1 MSLLSGSVNNHTK
14 KIGEVAEL
22 LNVSIDT
29 LRYYEKIDLLGQVP
43 RSDSGVRYYDEAL
56 IARIRF
62 IRHAQRMGFSLDAV
76 KELLVFRDQP
86 SNVKPRVRAM
96 IKQKLV
102 DLDQPILDL
111 SQLRDELQALTTACE
126 VSSDN
131 DCPIIKE
138 FEK

>member
-1 MSLLSGSVNNHTK
+1 MSK
-14 KIGEVAEL
+14 KIGEVSIEL
-22 LNVSIDT
+22 DVSIDT

-62 IRHAQRMGFSLDAV
+62 IRHAQRMGFSLDAIR
-76 KELLVFRDQP
+76 ELLVFRDQP
-86 SNVKPRVRAM
+86 SNVKPQVREM

-102 DLDQPILDL
+102 ELDRQIQDL

-126 VSSDN
+126 GSRDN
-131 DCPIIKE
+131 DCPILKE

>member
-1 MSLLSGSVNNHTK
+1 M
-14 KIGEVAEL
+14 
-22 LNVSIDT
+22 
-29 LRYYEKIDLLGQVP
+29 P

-62 IRHAQRMGFSLDAV
+62 IRHAQRMGFSLDSI
-76 KELLVFRDQP
+76 KELLIFRDQP
-86 SNVKPRVRAM
+86 SNVKPQVREM

-102 DLDQPILDL
+102 DLDQQILDL

-126 VSSDN
+126 GSSDN
-131 DCPIIKE
+131 DCPILKE

>member
-1 MSLLSGSVNNHTK
+1 MSK
-14 KIGEVAEL
+14 KIGEVAAL

-43 RSDSGVRYYDEAL
+43 RSDSGVRYYDEPL

-62 IRHAQRMGFSLDAV
+62 IRHAQRMGFSLEAIKD
-76 KELLVFRDQP
+76 LLVFRDQP
-86 SNVKPRVRAM
+86 SNVKPQVREM

-102 DLDQPILDL
+102 DLDQQILDL
-111 SQLRDELQALTTACE
+111 SQLRDELQELTTACE
-126 VSSDN
+126 GSSDS
-131 DCPIIKE
+131 DCPILKE

>member
-1 MSLLSGSVNNHTK
+1 MAK

-43 RSDSGVRYYDEAL
+43 RSDSGIRHYDEAL

-62 IRHAQRMGFSLDAV
+62 IRHAQRMGFSLEAIN
-76 KELLVFRDQP
+76 ELLAFREQP
-86 SNVKPRVRAM
+86 ANVKPQVREM

-102 DLDQPILDL
+102 DLDQQILDL

-126 VSSDN
+126 GSSDS
-131 DCPIIKE
+131 DCPILKE